1 MRIPLRPS
9 SGDFGVGL
17 PPSVRQLILLYLDRD
32 WRRSVTASTLVI
44 FPRRPSLTSELN
56 RLESSKRA
64 FSASTN
70 SLTTLESRLSDAV
83 LNTEAGCSRNQI
95 ILASPPSAPMIAS
108 PTKTSTFVDTFRTT
122 GRIFGWNR
130 GNGPDTFA

>member
-17 PPSVRQLILLYLDRD
+17 PPSVRQLILLYLNKD

-64 FSASTN
+64 FSVDEFLDDPGIVTVGCCVKHRGRLFPEPDHTRQPTN
-70 SLTTLESRLSDAV
+70 RADDREPCQD
-83 LNTEAGCSRNQI
+83 
-95 ILASPPSAPMIAS
+95 
-108 PTKTSTFVDTFRTT
+108 
-122 GRIFGWNR
+122 
-130 GNGPDTFA
+130 